1 MISGDNI
8 DENVHV
14 IKKTLKTVR
23 SLNKKLR
30 KKLSRSNVSKQT
42 FNSETQTDETSL
54 NSHVSNFTLNNLDP
68 PQNTSED
75 SPDVDNIIIF
85 ELPSWT
91 LKDKMSFFQSKQDY
105 LNTPDTYFMNT
116 TQEDTSSN
124 PLLNGI
130 FHLLSINPIFI
141 QPRTQMSSLSS

>member
-8 DENVHV
+8 DENFHV

-23 SLNKKLR
+23 NVNKKLR

-42 FNSETQTDETSL
+42 FNSKTQTDETSQ
-54 NSHVSNFTLNNLDP
+54 NSSVSNFTLNNVDP
-68 PQNTSED
+68 LKNISED
-75 SPDVDNIIIF
+75 SSHNILIS
-85 ELPSWT
+85 EPPSWS